1 MVEKALTDVGIIDLA
16 KKTPS
21 EISGGEKQRCAIAR
35 ALVADNDIILADEPT
50 GSLDKTNGKNI
61 MDIFEKLKEQ
71 HKTIILVTH
80 DEFISGYADRIVRIE
95 DGEITEK

>member
-1 MVEKALTDVGIIDLA
+1 MYSHLYGLI
-16 KKTPS
+16 
-21 EISGGEKQRCAIAR
+21 QRSA
-35 ALVADNDIILADEPT
+35 NQNGADEPT

-61 MDIFEKLKEQ
+61 MDIFDKLKEK

>member
-1 MVEKALTDVGIIDLA
+1 MLFLLSFTFISCKTYKNSEVNSIGIIG
-16 KKTPS
+16 S
-21 EISGGEKQRCAIAR
+21 
-35 ALVADNDIILADEPT
+35 ADGPT

-61 MDIFEKLKEQ
+61 MDIFDKLKEQ

>member
-1 MVEKALTDVGIIDLA
+1 MIRLT
-16 KKTPS
+16 
-21 EISGGEKQRCAIAR
+21 E
-35 ALVADNDIILADEPT
+35 
-50 GSLDKTNGKNI
+50 KNI
-61 MDIFEKLKEQ
+61 MDIFDKLKEK